1 MGEKRW
7 GVGVE
12 EGGERE
18 RGKVIHNC
26 KQTATV
32 VATKAI
38 VVCVLRDVRDCLR
51 SFHCCTPF
59 FFFVFDDP
67 STLVFSV
74 VIVPVDG
81 ISVAPKCVHF
91 FFVLVVVVVVVVVGL

>member
-1 MGEKRW
+1 M
-7 GVGVE
+7 
-12 EGGERE
+12 
-18 RGKVIHNC
+18 IHNC
-26 KQTATV
+26 KYTATV
-32 VATKAI
+32 VATRAI

-59 FFFVFDDP
+59 FFVFDDS

-81 ISVAPKCVHF
+81 ISVAPKYVHF
-91 FFVLVVVVVVVVVGL
+91 FLPL